1 MKYAMAMVIAIA
13 LGAGGARAHSLKDVE
28 DALFEREAYVQFL
41 TRPAPPFTLDT
52 ARGGTVS
59 LDDLAGKVV
68 VLNFFYTNCPD
79 VCPLQSAFLGDIQD
93 NINRTAMR
101 DAVQFVSISTDPA
114 RDTPAVLEDYAQN
127 LGLDPVNWFFLTD
140 SSGDPARS
148 RAIAEAYGPRFTPGD
163 DGYLLHGVVTHI
175 IDKSGDLRARY
186 HGLKVDP
193 LNIILYINALT
204 NDSH

>member
-1 MKYAMAMVIAIA
+1 MKYAMAMVFAIA
-13 LGAGGARAHSLKDVE
+13 LSTGGVQAHSLKQVE
-28 DALFEREAYVQFL
+28 DDLFERETYVQFL
-41 TRPAPPFTLDT
+41 ERPAPSFTLEA

-59 LDDLAGKVV
+59 LDELAGKVV
-68 VLNFFYTNCPD
+68 VLNFIYTNCPD
-79 VCPLQSAFLGDIQD
+79 VCPLQSALLSDIQE
-93 NINRTAMR
+93 NINRTAMA
-101 DAVQFVSISTDPA
+101 DLVQFVSISTDPA
-114 RDTPAVLEDYAQN
+114 HDTREVLKAYAIR

-140 SSGDPARS
+140 GSGNAEKTRT
-148 RAIAEAYGPRFTPGD
+148 IAKDYGLLFTPGD

-175 IDKSGDLRARY
+175 IDKSGNIRARY